1 MSYLKD
7 KKRVVVK
14 VGTSTLT
21 HRTGRLNIRRVEG
34 LVKNLADLQN
44 AGHEIILVSSG
55 AIGLGM
61 SKIGLVER
69 PKDTPTKQACAAV
82 GQCELMYL
90 YDKLFAEYSIN
101 VAQLLLTKFVLL
113 EDRRQNVQNALERVI
128 QLGAIPI
135 VNENDTVAIDELEL
149 EVGENDSLAA
159 TVAKIANADLLI
171 IMSDIDG
178 LYDADP
184 RLDPDAKLIPVVEE
198 LNDDIRKLA
207 GGAGTKMGTGGMI
220 TKINAAEIA
229 VNNGIDMIILNGKN
243 PDNLY
248 YLFETGSLGTRF
260 KAKGSPAEKKE
271 PVIDESSDSDIVEDQ

>member
-1 MSYLKD
+1 MSYLKE
-7 KKRVVVK
+7 KKRIVVK

-44 AGHEIILVSSG
+44 AGHEVILVSSG
-55 AIGLGM
+55 SIGLGM
-61 SKIGLVER
+61 SKLGIMER

-90 YDKLFAEYSIN
+90 YDKLFSEYSLS
-101 VAQLLLTKFVLL
+101 VAQMLLTKFILL
-113 EDRRQNVQNALERVI
+113 EGRRENVHNALERIISLGVI
-128 QLGAIPI
+128 PV

-159 TVAKIANADLLI
+159 AVACLARADLLI

-178 LYDADP
+178 LYDSDP
-184 RLDPDAKLIPVVEE
+184 RKNPDAKLIPVVEGI
-198 LNDDIRKLA
+198 DGRIRKLA
-207 GGAGTKMGTGGMI
+207 GGAGTALGTGGMK
-220 TKINAAEIA
+220 TKIRAAEIA
-229 VNNGIDMIILNGKN
+229 NDNGIDMIIMNGKN

-248 YLFETGSLGTRF
+248 WLFETGELGTTFR
-260 KAKGSPAEKKE
+260 APQRKE
-271 PVIDESSDSDIVEDQ
+271 ND